1 MTVLYSR
8 RVSQPDPPSVRPP
21 ARTTRLPRSE
31 KVASR
36 VAREI
41 VRGIVDLDLDPGDPL
56 EPEAQMLERYGVS
69 RGSLREALR
78 ILETQG
84 LISIKPGPGG
94 GPSFAPVSSGDFGRM
109 ATLFFQVMGVRLG
122 DVLEARLVLEPV
134 MAGLAAVRRD
144 PAEHAALQANVAEH
158 DEGLPDAE
166 WLRVTQ
172 DFHALVCGMSGNPL
186 LNLLALALKDIYTDR
201 VSGFVFGVEKR
212 AYVREVHGGIAGA
225 ILAGDAATAERL
237 MREHMDALAHHFE
250 ERYPGLMDELV
261 DWG

>member
-1 MTVLYSR
+1 MSR
-8 RVSQPDPPSVRPP
+8 V
-21 ARTTRLPRSE
+21 E

-41 VRGIVDLDLDPGDPL
+41 VRDIVDRDLVAGDPL
-56 EPEAQMLERYGVS
+56 ESESLMLGRFGVS

-94 GPSFAPVSSGDFGRM
+94 GPSFAPVDSSDFGRM
-109 ATLFFQVMGVRLG
+109 ATLFFQVMGVTLA
-122 DVLEARLVLEPV
+122 DVLEARLVIEPV
-134 MAGLAAVRRD
+134 MAGLAAERRD
-144 PAEHAALQANVAEH
+144 ADAYAVLIANVEEH
-158 DEGLPDAE
+158 SEDMPDHE

-172 DFHALVCGMSGNPL
+172 QFHALVCGMSGNPL
-186 LNLLALALKDIYTDR
+186 LSILALALKDIYTDR
-201 VSGFVFGVEKR
+201 VSGFVFPKDKR
-212 AYVREVHGGIAGA
+212 TYVREVHGEIAQA
-225 ILAGDAATAERL
+225 IVASDAPTSERL
-237 MREHMDALAHHFE
+237 MREHMASLGDHFK